1 MIMKKY
7 LSFFAAALL
16 LAACQSDDIV
26 DQKGLAASD
35 GTIQFGVKTTQ
46 EKTRTPGQT
55 VGVIGTADASET
67 PIYDV
72 KYFDPI
78 TMTEKLAGFGV
89 FGCYTGDLVYENAT
103 VTPDFMYNQQV
114 IPVDNSVDPADMK
127 WTYEPVKYWP
137 NTGKT
142 TFFAY
147 APYIDYK
154 SIDFEYPEKSFN
166 IAGMSQPYDEGDP
179 WLIYVLS
186 SNPFDKFSGQ
196 RDLLFGVNE
205 DNHDDPWYNQE
216 KATVDNKMTFT
227 FKHALGIIGDKIR
240 IQVSDE
246 LQTKL
251 TNDNAKIYIDHIDMK
266 FKNLTR
272 KAKLILNS
280 RQGYPNW
287 KPIVSG
293 EVTTTREYTITRDD
307 ILAVN
312 DAKFLATEG
321 LDLDQSYFGDDTNHP
336 GMTSTNTVDGEGN
349 AITILTKKGLMYIPY
364 QVAEDPQT
372 VEVTLY
378 YQILSDGMEA
388 YNGVVKS
395 YTELMTQ
402 DGQCSDIVLNLTDNI
417 KYDRI
422 YAPKVGDAYFSDG
435 TWGKNP
441 HAYGAT
447 PIGIVA
453 YIGDDI
459 KKADGTMAPHG
470 LILSL
475 QDARIPNFVLDN
487 ELPNDN
493 DLTQV
498 QNLMTLNGWTKLQ
511 AWNYYYNNVLSEKRR
526 DLYRKCTYF
535 SYGAQYYD
543 LSTSFKDAYDD
554 VDGESHTNVMMTL
567 WNNAGYDVIRPR
579 QDAAYLCAMYDAEGV
594 GARGN
599 WHMGSFGEWV
609 RIFDACAKVSIPSWS
624 GEHLASIAQ
633 SGSLAEGAMYY
644 TTDPTD
650 ERLLMPK
657 AGNTVHTGINN
668 WIQIAACY
676 NTPNGHY
683 LPYDF
688 LETECTY
695 WTSTQAAY
703 NFSYTFRMRYYQ
715 QDISFF
721 GKGNDRAYVGR
732 EWNGNEPCLVRPL
745 MTF

>member
-251 TNDNAKIYIDHIDMK
+251 NNDHSAKIYIDHIDMK

-272 KAKLILNS
+272 KAKLVLNS

-307 ILAVN
+307 IINVDPAYVA
-312 DAKFLATEG
+312 DEG
-321 LDLDQSYFGDDTNHP
+321 LDYYQTYYNTNS
-336 GMTSTNTVDGEGN
+336 GITSANTVDGEGN
-349 AITILTKKGLMYIPY
+349 ALTLLTKKGLMYIPY
-364 QVAEDPQT
+364 QVAEDPQI

-378 YQILSDGMEA
+378 YQVLASGMEA
-388 YNGVVKS
+388 YNGVAKS

-402 DGQCSDIVLNLTDNI
+402 DGQCSDIVITLGETL
-417 KYDRI
+417 KYDKI
-422 YAPKVGDAYFSDG
+422 YAPKIGDFYYSDG
-435 TWGKNP
+435 TWGEKNA
-441 HAYGAT
+441 HETGAK
-447 PIGIVA
+447 PIGTIC
-453 YIGDDI
+453 YLGDNIGTYNPETGE
-459 KKADGTMAPHG
+459 KGTAKHG
-470 LILSL
+470 LVMAFKNSPHTFAKYSESTKYNRWGEYG
-475 QDARIPNFVLDN
+475 DTPLDN
-487 ELPNDN
+487 FGDFQSAYN
-493 DLTQV
+493 DL
-498 QNLMTLNGWTKLQ
+498 NGE
-511 AWNYYYNNVLSEKRR
+511 YNTNVLFNLWTVRSAMYI
-526 DLYRKCTYF
+526 DNFWAAWDC
-535 SYGAQYYD
+535 AQYA
-543 LSTSFKDAYDD
+543 T
-554 VDGESHTNVMMTL
+554 
-567 WNNAGYDVIRPR
+567 
-579 QDAAYLCAMYDAEGV
+579 EGV
-594 GARGN
+594 GAKGK
-599 WHMGSFGEWV
+599 WHIGTFGEWALICDALGKEFGNGSGTDIKDAIEGGSISDGTEFYTSSDGTV
-609 RIFDACAKVSIPSWS
+609 EGSFMENFESNNSAKFWMFDP
-624 GEHLASIAQ
+624 GF
-633 SGSLAEGAMYY
+633 EGKLG
-644 TTDPTD
+644 
-650 ERLLMPK
+650 RNKL
-657 AGNTVHTGINN
+657 
-668 WIQIAACY
+668 Q
-676 NTPNGHY
+676 NG
-683 LPYDF
+683 LR
-688 LETECTY
+688 Y
-695 WTSTQAAY
+695 WTSTEASQANA
-703 NFSYTFRMRYYQ
+703 
-715 QDISFF
+715 ISFEF
-721 GKGNDRAYVGR
+721 KYNPLPNYSDAVMFFISTNTNKEKQY
-732 EWNGNEPCLVRPL
+732 LVRPL
-745 MTF
+745 LTF

>member
-55 VGVIGTADASET
+55 VGVIGTADVSET

-72 KYFDPI
+72 KYLDPI

-114 IPVDNSVDPADMK
+114 IPVDNTVGPDYMK

-216 KATVDNKMTFT
+216 KTTVDNKMTFT

-251 TNDNAKIYIDHIDMK
+251 NNDHSAKIYIDHIDMK

-272 KAKLILNS
+272 KAKLVLNS

-307 ILAVN
+307 IINVDPAYVAN
-312 DAKFLATEG
+312 EG
-321 LDLDQSYFGDDTNHP
+321 LDYYQTYYNTNS
-336 GMTSTNTVDGEGN
+336 GITSANTVDGEGN
-349 AITILTKKGLMYIPY
+349 ALTLLTKKGLMYIPY
-364 QVAEDPQT
+364 QVAEDPQI

-378 YQILSDGMEA
+378 YQVLASGMEA
-388 YNGVVKS
+388 YNGVAKS

-402 DGQCSDIVLNLTDNI
+402 DGQCSDIVITLGETL
-417 KYDRI
+417 KYDKI
-422 YAPKVGDAYFSDG
+422 YAPKIGDFYYSDG
-435 TWGKNP
+435 TWGDENV
-441 HAYGAT
+441 HTDGAL
-447 PIGIVA
+447 PIGVVG
-453 YIGDDI
+453 YLGDDI
-459 KKADGTMAPHG
+459 GTYNPLTGEKGTAKHGLVIAFQDVAHYDKLADATKDNIWGLDGDTDLTNCQNYSDAYNDLNGEYNTNVLYNLWTVTSKTLTYNYWAASGCSLYQPTYISGTPSYGAKGSWHLGTFGEWARIWDALAKRFVNATDPLIANAVLGGSIADGTTYYIASDG
-470 LILSL
+470 TIDTSVFEQLEAS
-475 QDARIPNFVLDN
+475 
-487 ELPNDN
+487 
-493 DLTQV
+493 
-498 QNLMTLNGWTKLQ
+498 NLLKYG
-511 AWNYYYNNVLSEKRR
+511 Y
-526 DLYRKCTYF
+526 LY
-535 SYGAQYYD
+535 
-543 LSTSFKDAYDD
+543 
-554 VDGESHTNVMMTL
+554 
-567 WNNAGYDVIRPR
+567 
-579 QDAAYLCAMYDAEGV
+579 
-594 GARGN
+594 
-599 WHMGSFGEWV
+599 
-609 RIFDACAKVSIPSWS
+609 
-624 GEHLASIAQ
+624 
-633 SGSLAEGAMYY
+633 
-644 TTDPTD
+644 
-650 ERLLMPK
+650 
-657 AGNTVHTGINN
+657 TGIVLRNKFK
-668 WIQIAACY
+668 
-676 NTPNGHY
+676 NGI
-683 LPYDF
+683 
-688 LETECTY
+688 TY
-695 WTSTQAAY
+695 WTSTEANA
-703 NFSYTFRMRYYQ
+703 TKVA
-715 QDISFF
+715 SFELVYGYPSVNDGVRF
-721 GKGNDRAYVGR
+721 FLNSAKSGK
-732 EWNGNEPCLVRPL
+732 CQVRPL
-745 MTF
+745 LTF